1 MGVESPGAVLGV
13 PVHHDPSAPAPP
25 GPVPPAPR
33 QSRSSRRLR
42 DAVGDV
48 LAHGAVE
55 IGFQPVVDLLTREPV
70 GFEALARGPAGSD
83 LETPAALF
91 AAARAAGR
99 LDELDW
105 LCQRGALRAALRAG
119 LRAPGVLF
127 LNVEADASGFL
138 PLDLRTLYA
147 EATGQMVVAVEVAEH
162 ALTRRPGALLGRVAD
177 MRALGCTVVLDDV
190 GTAPDALATM
200 AVLEPDVVK
209 LDLAVLS
216 GRPESELAAVVDAVA
231 AHAERSGA
239 TVLVERIETPDE
251 VRLAETLG
259 ARLAQGWAFGGRE
272 PLVAAPPP
280 PAERS
285 VSPGFHPDP
294 RDTTPFQLVSE
305 HCTIRRAGREL
316 LAGLSRHLEEQA
328 RAMGRS
334 AVLVGAFQDDE
345 RFDAATRRR
354 YAELARE
361 LAFCGAV
368 GTGMPAEPAAGV
380 HGGRLHAADPVAR
393 EWTVAVVSPQACG
406 TLCASAPDDAEAGE
420 YDYVITHDRA
430 LAASAAAALMAR
442 IGP

>member
-1 MGVESPGAVLGV
+1 
-13 PVHHDPSAPAPP
+13 
-25 GPVPPAPR
+25 VPPASR
-33 QSRSSRRLR
+33 QSLPSRRLR
-42 DAVGDV
+42 EAIGDV
-48 LAHGAVE
+48 LAHGAVD
-55 IGFQPVVDLLTREPV
+55 IGFQPVVDLVTLQPV
-70 GFEALARGPAGSD
+70 GFEALVRGPAGSE
-83 LETPAALF
+83 LESPAALF

-105 LCQRGALRAALRAG
+105 LCQRDALRAALRAG
-119 LRAPGVLF
+119 LRAPAVLF
-127 LNVEADASGFL
+127 VNIEADASGFL
-138 PLDLRTLYA
+138 PLDLRALYA
-147 EATGQMVVAVEVAEH
+147 QATGQMVVAIEVSEH

-209 LDLAVLS
+209 LDLGALA

-239 TVLVERIETPDE
+239 TVLVERIETAADAG
-251 VRLAETLG
+251 LAETLG
-259 ARLAQGWAFGGRE
+259 GRLAQGWAFGARE
-272 PLVAAPPP
+272 PLVAAPAP
-280 PAERS
+280 PAERC
-285 VSPGFHPDP
+285 VSPAFHPDP

-305 HCTIRRAGREL
+305 HCAIRRAGREL

-328 RAMGRS
+328 RAIGPS

-345 RFDAATRRR
+345 RFDAATRDR
-354 YAELARE
+354 YAGLARE

-368 GTGMPAEPAAGV
+368 GTGMPAEPAEGV

-393 EWTVAVVSPQACG
+393 EWTVAVVSPQACA
-406 TLCASAPDDAEAGE
+406 TLSAAEPEDAAGGL

-430 LAASAAAALMAR
+430 LASSAAAALLAR
-442 IGP
+442 IGN